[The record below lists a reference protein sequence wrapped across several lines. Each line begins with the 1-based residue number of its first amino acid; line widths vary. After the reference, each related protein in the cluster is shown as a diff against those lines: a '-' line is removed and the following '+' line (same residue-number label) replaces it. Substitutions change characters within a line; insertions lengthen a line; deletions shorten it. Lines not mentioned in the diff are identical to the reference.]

1 MSILIKKLAFGHI
14 NESSY
19 IRGRLKDALEE
30 TANCSIARN
39 TSCVPEDDLAG
50 KDQHESCTML

>member
-14 NESSY
+14 NESCY

-30 TANCSIARN
+30 TANCSN
-39 TSCVPEDDLAG
+39 
-50 KDQHESCTML
+50 